1 MVLEPGEQD
10 LGGAA
15 DLDQCHFDGVEDEKV
30 AAWCC
35 EDGGAT
41 AGAYGH
47 GAELLRGLGKALVPA
62 QCAGPV
68 VFNLDGGDERFRWV
82 AFGVCLAGLV
92 GHAEGGVA
100 LWGVEDLAAHVAA
113 LVGVGV
119 GGCVGRRGS
128 SCNRCQG
135 DGRAGKC
142 GGGTWLHGDL
152 PGMVG

>member
-35 EDGGAT
+35 EDGGTT

-82 AFGVCLAGLV
+82 AFGVGLAGLV

-100 LWGVEDLAAHVAA
+100 LWSVVDLAAHIAA

-119 GGCVGRRGS
+119 GGCVG
-128 SCNRCQG
+128 CG
-135 DGRAGKC
+135 DGKGDGCEGEGGACERGGRASVH
-142 GGGTWLHGDL
+142 GGLQDG
-152 PGMVG
+152 